1 MFQAGRVLRAVG
13 LGGVRGLAAW
23 GAAGG
28 LAFYLWG
35 APGEAAYGPGRGV
48 GYPPPAPPTLP
59 HLAAP

>member
-48 GYPPPAPPTLP
+48 GYPPPPGIK
-59 HLAAP
+59 